1 MNVTVEG
8 AETGEKMIKVFFF
21 KKIFKKKTKKNS
33 FRQFFYRLP
42 PFLFFLVISSKTMN
56 ISDYFGT
63 IPMKIGWLDRS
74 EWKNK
79 KIFKIWENQ
88 VYTTR
93 LPNSDFLGIFQLF
106 STFFDFSSFFKPFS
120 FRICKK

>member
-1 MNVTVEG
+1 MQGEGNSTAVGTSLNVTVEG

-21 KKIFKKKTKKNS
+21 LKNIKKKTKKNS

-42 PFLFFLVISSKTMN
+42 PPFLFFLVIASKTMN

-88 VYTTR
+88 VYTIR
-93 LPNSDFLGIFQLF
+93 LPNSDFLGDF
-106 STFFDFSSFFKPFS
+106 STFFNFF
-120 FRICKK
+120 